1 MAYLDGFTYVEG
13 PMQIRLSTTSS
24 TATFRAR
31 NPVALSLVGR
41 GVVEANAD
49 SDDTWIYGISLN
61 DAANSIGGTMAG
73 KCHVLIPEPGTVFAT
88 KVQTG
93 VAASALTIGN
103 VFDIEKSGNHFRLD
117 TDSISS
123 GLVVLV
129 ERDMSGVAYDSADSS
144 VYVQFLAGN
153 IGPFNS
159 HVSQRFS

>member
-1 MAYLDGFTYVEG
+1 MAYQDGFTYVEG

-41 GVVEANAD
+41 AVVEVTT
-49 SDDTWIYGISLN
+49 SDNTWIFGIVQN

-73 KCHVLIPEPGTVFAT
+73 KCHVMIPEPGSVWAT

-123 GLVVLV
+123 GRVVLV
-129 ERDMSGVAYDSADSS
+129 ERDMSGSAIDSTDSS
-144 VYVQFLAGN
+144 VYVQFLAEA

-159 HVSQRFS
+159 HTSQRFL

>member
-1 MAYLDGFTYVEG
+1 MAFQDGFTYVEG

-24 TATFRAR
+24 TATFLAR
-31 NPVALSLVGR
+31 NPVGLSLVGR
-41 GVVEANAD
+41 GVVEATA
-49 SDDTWIYGISLN
+49 SDNTWIFGIAQN
-61 DAANSIGGTMAG
+61 DAADSIGGTMAA

-117 TDSISS
+117 TDSVSS

-144 VYVQFLAGN
+144 VYVQFLAGS

-159 HVSQRFS
+159 HASQRLQ